1 MAFGWIYRPFTNSG
15 IEIGIATPI
24 TEQHW
29 FWPILMPISD
39 PAGVLQN
46 RAISSN
52 SLHSGGCMR
61 EIIKT
66 TNAPSPIGPYSQA
79 IRANGFIFISGQIP
93 IEPAT
98 GAVSGEDI
106 AAQTRQVMKN
116 LAAILEAA
124 GSGLEKIVKTTVF
137 LANLEDFVRFNQ
149 VYGEFL
155 GNARP
160 ARATVQ
166 VPRLPKEVL
175 IQVDAVALA

>member
-1 MAFGWIYRPFTNSG
+1 MACGLTKGSLTTNG
-15 IEIGIATPI
+15 IEIAIPARI
-24 TEQHW
+24 IERLW
-29 FWPILMPISD
+29 FGRILTLSCQ

-46 RAISSN
+46 RAVSGS
-52 SLHSGGCMR
+52 SLHRGGRMR

-66 TNAPSPIGPYSQA
+66 TGAPSPIGPYSQA
-79 IRANGFIFISGQIP
+79 IRANGFVFVSGQIP
-93 IEPAT
+93 IEPAA
-98 GAVSGEDI
+98 GAISGEDI

-137 LANLEDFVRFNQ
+137 LANLDDFARFNQ

-155 GNARP
+155 GDARP

-166 VPRLPKEVL
+166 VARLPKEVL